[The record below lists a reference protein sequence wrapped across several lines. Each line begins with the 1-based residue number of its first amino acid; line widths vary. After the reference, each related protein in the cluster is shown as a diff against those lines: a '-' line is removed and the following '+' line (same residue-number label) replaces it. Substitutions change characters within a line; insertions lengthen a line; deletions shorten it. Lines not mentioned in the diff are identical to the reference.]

1 MRRLV
6 PFLTA
11 AVLLCASASGLPQ
24 ARPEKPPQRI
34 LLAPRFV
41 PGSKLRYQI
50 EIRATTEGRQT
61 GLVEDPQAPSQIEL
75 NWSAI
80 VRVEVLSAAPPETPP
95 ATGAA
100 PGQPAAPATRLRAS
114 YEKSQAT
121 TRSDTFDPEADTIER
136 ELGKLKG
143 RSIEYSLDAEG
154 NVLDVQGLQEILAD
168 DRAAAAARD
177 WLGRLAIGASLPRAG
192 IAPGQKW
199 SAEQP
204 AVGTP
209 IAGTVWRSEATY
221 LRNEPC
227 QATAA
232 GGTVAPND
240 LLPYETCAVI
250 LARYEMLQPRAP
262 RDPTPEEYRKQGLR
276 TAGKWS
282 GTGESLTYVALRTS
296 WVVSV
301 TQSSTEEMDVT
312 VSTADGDSRVRY
324 AGRVRSQSQ
333 ISLLPEAPVVPH

>member
-34 LLAPRFV
+34 VLAPRFV

-50 EIRATTEGRQT
+50 EIRANTEARQS

-80 VRVEVLSAAPPETPP
+80 VRVEVLSAALLETP
-95 ATGAA
+95 
-100 PGQPAAPATRLRAS
+100 PATRLRAT

-168 DRAAAAARD
+168 DRAASAARD
-177 WLGRLAIGASLPRAG
+177 WLGRLAIGASLPREG

-301 TQSSTEEMDVT
+301 TQSSTEEMDIT
-312 VSTADGDSRVRY
+312 VSTAEGDSRVRY
-324 AGRVRSQSQ
+324 TGRVRSQSQ